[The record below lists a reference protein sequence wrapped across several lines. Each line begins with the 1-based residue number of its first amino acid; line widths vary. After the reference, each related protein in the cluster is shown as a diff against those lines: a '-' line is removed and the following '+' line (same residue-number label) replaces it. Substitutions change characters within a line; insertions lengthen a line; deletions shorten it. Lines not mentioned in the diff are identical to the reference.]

1 MAEENKTVN
10 LYKIIDEFIRG
21 DIKEKKFKNFN
32 SYSVKESLEMTDKT
46 KRYIYN
52 EISFQHELGEYLRKR
67 LGKNFRVQ
75 FERNIKDFNPK
86 SIKNLR
92 KREIDI
98 VIVDENEQENEKYY
112 IIELKYHKLGRKR
125 YPNTMFD
132 CVKDI
137 DFVYNVINMDESKF
151 IKGYC
156 VTIVEDT
163 TFYSPELKTKGDKL
177 YNNYWCFREMERIE
191 KGKFEVV
198 KSESNKITKPIQIK
212 DYVDR
217 YHYLPI
223 REKSE
228 NQKKCTEWKKLYDE
242 RISNVE
248 NIDTRNARYYIIEIA
263 K

>member
-1 MAEENKTVN
+1 MAEENETVN

-21 DIKEKKFKNFN
+21 DIKEKEFKDFN
-32 SYSVKESLEMTDKT
+32 SYSVKESLEMTDRT

-198 KSESNKITKPIQIK
+198 KSESNKITKPIQVT

-217 YHYLPI
+217 YH
-223 REKSE
+223 
-228 NQKKCTEWKKLYDE
+228 
-242 RISNVE
+242 
-248 NIDTRNARYYIIEIA
+248 
-263 K
+263 